1 VNTRLADFKKNNF
14 GLMWSVGVYIDFCSS
29 LQSKLIKGII
39 LNLLFQELTAAPIVY
54 ICEYC
59 LKYVKSKKC
68 LERHLVS

>member
-1 VNTRLADFKKNNF
+1 VNTRLADFKKNKF

-29 LQSKLIKGII
+29 LQSKLMKVII